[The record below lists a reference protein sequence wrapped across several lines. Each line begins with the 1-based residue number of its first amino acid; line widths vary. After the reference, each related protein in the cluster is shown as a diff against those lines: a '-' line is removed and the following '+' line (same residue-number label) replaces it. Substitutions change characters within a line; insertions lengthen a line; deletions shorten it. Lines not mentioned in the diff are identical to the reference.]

1 MSSGFLQSDQNGQI
15 GNPRTIRVAYRENL
29 RLLFARFVRS
39 VLTWGSGDYYLSP
52 SPGLVHGV
60 D

>member
-39 VLTWGSGDYYLSP
+39 LLLGIGRLLSIALARI
-52 SPGLVHGV
+52 GTRR
-60 D
+60 